1 MNFWSRLQQSFSVTS
16 KVLRESIKILRNFM
30 NGCDDIFALYF
41 IWQTYTYESFF
52 FFTGKSLF
60 LHARSI
66 ECMVVTYCCFSFFF
80 LFSCF
85 FFNTNIGLAQWNQ
98 MIIKLTLLNDIKEIW
113 KLPLD
118 SKIGLITVVIFYYNI
133 FCNLV
138 LITLE

>member
-16 KVLRESIKILRNFM
+16 KVLRESIKILHNFM

-52 FFTGKSLF
+52 FHRQIFISPCKVYRVHGSYLLLF
-60 LHARSI
+60 LFF
-66 ECMVVTYCCFSFFF
+66 FSFF
-80 LFSCF
+80 LF